1 MRVII
6 NDANILIDLVHLSLI
21 DKFVLLPFDLKIT
34 DFVYEELHENQ
45 RNTIQRY
52 IDDNKI
58 ELIITESEEDFT
70 NIATI
75 LENTSGLSFEDCSVW
90 HYANKLSGIILTGDG
105 RLRKQATKEGISVK
119 GILFV
124 FDNLLIYELIT
135 FTNALER
142 LNHLCQIN
150 SRLPINAIDERIVNW
165 TNKKHILLT

>member
-21 DKFVLLPFDLKIT
+21 DKFVLLPFELKIT

-45 RNTIQRY
+45 SDVIQSY
-52 IDDNKI
+52 IEEDKI
-58 ELIITESEEDFT
+58 ELIITESEEDFN
-70 NIATI
+70 NIAII

-90 HYANKLSGIILTGDG
+90 HYANKLDGIILTGDG
-105 RLRKQATKEGISVK
+105 RLRKQATEDGISVK

-124 FDNLLIYELIT
+124 LDNLLIYEFIT
-135 FTNALER
+135 FTEALER

-150 SRLPINAIDERIVNW
+150 SRLPINAINERIASW
-165 TNKKHILLT
+165 TNERHILLK

>member
-45 RNTIQRY
+45 KNTIQRY
-52 IDDNKI
+52 IDENKI

-75 LENTSGLSFEDCSVW
+75 LGNTSGLSFEDCSVW

-105 RLRKQATKEGISVK
+105 RLRKQATEEGISVK

-124 FDNLLIYELIT
+124 FDNLLTYQLIT

-142 LNHLCQIN
+142 LNLLCQIN
-150 SRLPINAIDERIVNW
+150 SRLPINAIDERIASW
-165 TNKKHILLT
+165 TNEKHILQA